1 MGTNIQVCKGRLVMD
16 KKELVCDSV
25 AILSTAIQPDR
36 TLQIISMIL
45 TILSLILSLI
55 IKLRNWYRQAK
66 ADKKITKEELNE
78 AVEITKDGIEKINE
92 TIKEHKDE

>member
-1 MGTNIQVCKGRLVMD
+1 MD
-16 KKELVCDSV
+16 KKELVCDSI

-45 TILSLILSLI
+45 TILSLTLSLI
-55 IKLRNWYRQAK
+55 IKFKNWYRQAK
-66 ADKKITKEELNE
+66 ADRKITKEELNE

>member
-1 MGTNIQVCKGRLVMD
+1 MD

>member
-1 MGTNIQVCKGRLVMD
+1 MD
-16 KKELVCDSV
+16 KKELVCDSI

-45 TILSLILSLI
+45 TILSLTLSLI
-55 IKLRNWYRQAK
+55 IKLINWYRQAK
-66 ADKKITKEELNE
+66 ADRKITKEELNE
-78 AVEITKDGIEKINE
+78 AGEITKDGIEKINE

>member
-1 MGTNIQVCKGRLVMD
+1 MD

-45 TILSLILSLI
+45 TILSLTLSLI
-55 IKLRNWYRQAK
+55 LKLLNWYRKAK
-66 ADKKITKEELNE
+66 MDRKITKEELNK

-92 TIKEHKDE
+92 TIKEHKDD

>member
-1 MGTNIQVCKGRLVMD
+1 MD
-16 KKELVCDSV
+16 KKELFCDSV

-45 TILSLILSLI
+45 TILSLTLSVI
-55 IKLRNWYRQAK
+55 IKLINWYRQAK
-66 ADKKITKEELNE
+66 ADRKITKEELNE

-92 TIKEHKDE
+92 TIKEHKKDE

>member
-1 MGTNIQVCKGRLVMD
+1 MD
-16 KKELVCDSV
+16 KKELVCDSI
-25 AILSTAIQPDR
+25 AILSTAIQPYR

-45 TILSLILSLI
+45 TILSLTLSLI
-55 IKLRNWYRQAK
+55 IKLINWYRQAK
-66 ADKKITKEELNE
+66 ADRKITKEELNE

>member
-1 MGTNIQVCKGRLVMD
+1 MD

-45 TILSLILSLI
+45 TILSLTLSLI
-55 IKLRNWYRQAK
+55 LKLKNWYRQAK
-66 ADKKITKEELNE
+66 ADRKITKEELNE
-78 AVEITKDGIEKINE
+78 AVEITNDGIEKINE
-92 TIKEHKDE
+92 TIKEHKND

>member
-1 MGTNIQVCKGRLVMD
+1 MD

-45 TILSLILSLI
+45 TILSLTLSVI
-55 IKLRNWYRQAK
+55 IKLINWYRQAK
-66 ADKKITKEELNE
+66 ADKKITKEELND
-78 AVEITKDGIEKINE
+78 AMEITKDGIEKINE
-92 TIKEHKDE
+92 TIKEHKKDD

>member
-1 MGTNIQVCKGRLVMD
+1 MD

-25 AILSTAIQPDR
+25 AILSTAIQPDK

-45 TILSLILSLI
+45 TILSLTLSLI
-55 IKLRNWYRQAK
+55 LKLINWYKQAK

-78 AVEITKDGIEKINE
+78 AARITKDGLEKITE
-92 TIKEHKDE
+92 AIKENKKDE

>member
-1 MGTNIQVCKGRLVMD
+1 MD
-16 KKELVCDSV
+16 KKELICDSV

-45 TILSLILSLI
+45 TILSLTLSLI
-55 IKLRNWYRQAK
+55 IKLINWYRQAK
-66 ADKKITKEELNE
+66 ADKKITKEELHE

-92 TIKEHKDE
+92 TIKEHKKDE

>member
-1 MGTNIQVCKGRLVMD
+1 MGTNIQVCKGGLVMD

-45 TILSLILSLI
+45 TILSLTLSLI
-55 IKLRNWYRQAK
+55 IKLKNWYRQAK
-66 ADKKITKEELNE
+66 ADRKITKEELNE

>member
-1 MGTNIQVCKGRLVMD
+1 MD

-45 TILSLILSLI
+45 TILSLTLSLI
-55 IKLRNWYRQAK
+55 IKLKNWYRQAK
-66 ADKKITKEELNE
+66 ADRKITNEELNE

>member
-1 MGTNIQVCKGRLVMD
+1 MD

-45 TILSLILSLI
+45 TILSLTLSVI
-55 IKLRNWYRQAK
+55 IKLINWYRQAK

-92 TIKEHKDE
+92 TIKEHKKDE

>member
-1 MGTNIQVCKGRLVMD
+1 MD
-16 KKELVCDSV
+16 KKELICDSV

-45 TILSLILSLI
+45 TILSLTLSLI
-55 IKLRNWYRQAK
+55 LKLLNWYSKAK
-66 ADKKITKEELNE
+66 MDRKITKEELNK

-92 TIKEHKDE
+92 TIKEHKDD

>member
-1 MGTNIQVCKGRLVMD
+1 MD
-16 KKELVCDSV
+16 KKELVCDSI

-45 TILSLILSLI
+45 TILSLTLSVI
-55 IKLRNWYRQAK
+55 IKLINWYRQAK

-92 TIKEHKDE
+92 TIKEHKKDE

>member
-1 MGTNIQVCKGRLVMD
+1 MD

-45 TILSLILSLI
+45 TILSLTLSLI
-55 IKLRNWYRQAK
+55 IKLINWYRQAK

-92 TIKEHKDE
+92 TIKEHKKDE

>member
-1 MGTNIQVCKGRLVMD
+1 MD
-16 KKELVCDSV
+16 KKELFCDSV

-45 TILSLILSLI
+45 TILSLTLSLI
-55 IKLRNWYRQAK
+55 IKLINWYRQAK
-66 ADKKITKEELNE
+66 ADTKITKEELNE

-92 TIKEHKDE
+92 TIKEHKDD

>member
-1 MGTNIQVCKGRLVMD
+1 MD
-16 KKELVCDSV
+16 KKELVCDSI

-45 TILSLILSLI
+45 TILSLALSLI
-55 IKLRNWYRQAK
+55 IKLINWYRQAK
-66 ADKKITKEELNE
+66 ADRKITKEELNE

>member
-1 MGTNIQVCKGRLVMD
+1 MD
-16 KKELVCDSV
+16 KKELFCDSV

-45 TILSLILSLI
+45 TILSLTLSVI
-55 IKLRNWYRQAK
+55 IKLINWYRQAK
-66 ADKKITKEELNE
+66 ADRKITKEELNE

-92 TIKEHKDE
+92 TIKEHKDD

>member
-1 MGTNIQVCKGRLVMD
+1 MD
-16 KKELVCDSV
+16 KKELVCDSI

-45 TILSLILSLI
+45 TILSLTLSLI
-55 IKLRNWYRQAK
+55 LKLLNWYRQAK
-66 ADKKITKEELNE
+66 ADKKITKEELHE

-92 TIKEHKDE
+92 TIKEHKKDD

>member
-1 MGTNIQVCKGRLVMD
+1 MGTNIQVCKGGLVMD

-45 TILSLILSLI
+45 TILSLTLSLI
-55 IKLRNWYRQAK
+55 IKLKNWYINIYV
-66 ADKKITKEELNE
+66 DNDL
-78 AVEITKDGIEKINE
+78 VYGPIEGGCRV
-92 TIKEHKDE
+92 TIM

>member
-1 MGTNIQVCKGRLVMD
+1 MD

-45 TILSLILSLI
+45 TILSLTLSLI
-55 IKLRNWYRQAK
+55 LKLINWYKQAK
-66 ADKKITKEELNE
+66 ADRKITKEEINE
-78 AVEITKDGIEKINE
+78 AVEITKDGIEEINE
-92 TIKEHKDE
+92 TIKEHKKDE

>member
-1 MGTNIQVCKGRLVMD
+1 MD

-45 TILSLILSLI
+45 TILSLTLSLI
-55 IKLRNWYRQAK
+55 IKLINWYRQAK
-66 ADKKITKEELNE
+66 ADRKITKEELNE

-92 TIKEHKDE
+92 TIKEHKKDE

>member
-1 MGTNIQVCKGRLVMD
+1 MD
-16 KKELVCDSV
+16 KKELVCDSI

-45 TILSLILSLI
+45 TILSLKLSLI
-55 IKLRNWYRQAK
+55 IKLINWYRQAK
-66 ADKKITKEELNE
+66 ADRKITKEELNE

>member
-1 MGTNIQVCKGRLVMD
+1 MD
-16 KKELVCDSV
+16 KTELVCDSV

-45 TILSLILSLI
+45 TILSLTLSLI
-55 IKLRNWYRQAK
+55 IKLKNWYRQAK
-66 ADKKITKEELNE
+66 ADRKITKEELNE

-92 TIKEHKDE
+92 TIKEHKDD

>member
-1 MGTNIQVCKGRLVMD
+1 MGANIQVCKGEIVMD

-45 TILSLILSLI
+45 TILSLTLSLI
-55 IKLRNWYRQAK
+55 IKLLNWYRQSK
-66 ADKKITKEELNE
+66 ADRKITKEELNE

-92 TIKEHKDE
+92 TIKEHKDD

>member
-1 MGTNIQVCKGRLVMD
+1 MD

-45 TILSLILSLI
+45 TILSLTLSLI
-55 IKLRNWYRQAK
+55 LKLINWYKQAK
-66 ADKKITKEELNE
+66 ADRKITKEEINE
-78 AVEITKDGIEKINE
+78 AVEITKDGIEEINE
-92 TIKEHKDE
+92 TIKEHKKR

>member
-1 MGTNIQVCKGRLVMD
+1 MD
-16 KKELVCDSV
+16 KKELVCDSI

-45 TILSLILSLI
+45 TILSLTLSLI
-55 IKLRNWYRQAK
+55 IKLINWYRQAR
-66 ADKKITKEELNE
+66 ADRKITKEELNE

-92 TIKEHKDE
+92 TIKEHKKDD

>member
-1 MGTNIQVCKGRLVMD
+1 MD

-45 TILSLILSLI
+45 TILSLTLSVI
-55 IKLRNWYRQAK
+55 IKLINWYRQAK
-66 ADKKITKEELNE
+66 ADRKITKEELNE

-92 TIKEHKDE
+92 TIKEHKKDE

>member
-1 MGTNIQVCKGRLVMD
+1 MD
-16 KKELVCDSV
+16 KKELICDSV

-45 TILSLILSLI
+45 TILSLTLSLI
-55 IKLRNWYRQAK
+55 IKLINWYRQAK
-66 ADKKITKEELNE
+66 ADRKITKEELNE

-92 TIKEHKDE
+92 TIKEHKKDE

>member
-1 MGTNIQVCKGRLVMD
+1 MD

-45 TILSLILSLI
+45 TILSLTLSLI
-55 IKLRNWYRQAK
+55 IKLINWYRQAK

>member
-1 MGTNIQVCKGRLVMD
+1 MD
-16 KKELVCDSV
+16 KKELVCDSI

-45 TILSLILSLI
+45 TILSLTLSLI

-66 ADKKITKEELNE
+66 ADKKITKEELND
-78 AVEITKDGIEKINE
+78 AVEITKGGIEKINE
-92 TIKEHKDE
+92 TIKEHKKDE